1 MDSRPASRP
10 NADHLIITQPHIFHV
25 SQKTN
30 CKHSQNMTTS
40 DKWGQSV
47 GEVFGLMTSTEN
59 EFKLSLVSVSSLQ
72 IAPQQ
77 NYKLFDV

>member
-1 MDSRPASRP
+1 
-10 NADHLIITQPHIFHV
+10 
-25 SQKTN
+25 
-30 CKHSQNMTTS
+30 MTTS